1 MRRPRRPRRQ
11 RRATP
16 RWLAAAAGLPVL
28 VACTAPAPTRAARTD
43 GAPTPP
49 PVTAGAAGPVAAANA
64 VVERV
69 VDGDT
74 IVVEIDGR
82 RETVR
87 LIGID
92 TPETVKPNAPVECF
106 GPEASA
112 ATGALVPPGTPVR
125 LERDAE
131 ARDDYDRLLAY
142 VYRAADALFVNLELV
157 RTGHAVLLTFPPN
170 VAHVDEFVDA
180 SRDANTA
187 GRGLWSACADA
198 G

>member
-1 MRRPRRPRRQ
+1 MRRPRQRRRPRP
-11 RRATP
+11 ATP
-16 RWLAAAAGLPVL
+16 RWLTAAAGLPLL
-28 VACTAPAPTRAARTD
+28 VACAAPAPTGAARTD
-43 GAPTPP
+43 AAPTPP
-49 PVTAGAAGPVAAANA
+49 ITAGAAGPAVAANA

-74 IVVEIDGR
+74 IVVEVDGR

-92 TPETVKPNAPVECF
+92 TPETVKPDAPVECF

-112 ATGALVPPGTPVR
+112 ATGALLPPGTPIR
-125 LERDAE
+125 LERDVE

-170 VAHVDEFVDA
+170 VARVDEFVDA

-187 GRGLWSACADA
+187 ARGLWSACADA